1 MKLRCQW
8 NSTKCP
14 PYEHAGVFEAT
25 NETLTCFEVDLN
37 RCAKCMA
44 YANPQ
49 IPSLHDDL
57 LQIAR
62 ITLWQKGP
70 SFDPNHAQKASFRT
84 YMLPRIC
91 GALTNA
97 KAQEIRHYG
106 HFIHPP
112 NEEDMPNGASEIST
126 PPQDM
131 CLSSVSCR
139 KVTFEKTLVWEMW
152 NKDFEQALPRLL
164 KCLTKR
170 EQQVFSAIRSNMKQC
185 DISETLGLSRPRVSQ
200 LVKQVELKLT
210 RECQHIGIIE

>member
-8 NSTKCP
+8 KGMKCP
-14 PYEHAGVFEAT
+14 PYAHEGVFEAT
-25 NETLTCFEVDLN
+25 NETLTRFEPDLN
-37 RCAKCMA
+37 RCAKCIA
-44 YANPQ
+44 YAKPQ
-49 IPSLHDDL
+49 LPSFQDDL

-62 ITLWQKGP
+62 ITLYQKGP

-97 KAQEIRHYG
+97 KTKEIQHYG

-112 NEEDMPNGASEIST
+112 NEEDMPNGTSERSTCAQGAFLLSASGRT
-126 PPQDM
+126 
-131 CLSSVSCR
+131 VN
-139 KVTFEKTLVWEMW
+139 FEDTLVWEMW

-185 DISETLGLSRPRVSQ
+185 DIAENLALSKARVSQ
-200 LVKQVELKLT
+200 LLKQVERKLMSKG
-210 RECQHIGIIE
+210 QKLGIIE